1 MSSTY
6 RSNNALRKSAVASGG
21 SVDERVFLVVPL
33 VEAVPL
39 PLPLPLFDRFDAR
52 LSVGDSGGTTL

>member
-6 RSNNALRKSAVASGG
+6 RSNDAFRKSPVASGG

-33 VEAVPL
+33 PEAVAL

-52 LSVGDSGGTTL
+52 LSALT